1 MPELGGMAMPS
12 GETAAQVTEAAES
25 SLFADILTYAFLGL
39 VAAGFLWMLF
49 DRIRALINRLS
60 EWLEKFAGSVNEGF
74 YDEREQLMSAE
85 EVREN
90 MKKRLRERVKQLFTR
105 ETPWEK
111 LDGRGRARRLLR
123 DFYKKRMRKASNL
136 RARTA
141 REAIFE
147 GDAARADREAFA
159 DFYDEARYSP
169 HEGDAARADQFKK
182 ELKL

>member
-1 MPELGGMAMPS
+1 M
-12 GETAAQVTEAAES
+12 
-25 SLFADILTYAFLGL
+25 
-39 VAAGFLWMLF
+39 
-49 DRIRALINRLS
+49 
-60 EWLEKFAGSVNEGF
+60 NEGF

-90 MKKRLRERVKQLFTR
+90 MKKRLRERMKQLFTR

-159 DFYDEARYSP
+159 DFYDEARYSA
-169 HEGDAARADQFKK
+169 HEVDAARADQFKK
-182 ELKL
+182 DLKL